1 MSVPSAPGAILS
13 FARMPPMD
21 VVYPSFSPMFL
32 VAIGRTLDKG
42 FPEASPPS
50 NLNPH
55 PFASHD
61 VNEKDWTSFLQEARM
76 VATLTEKQ
84 IRMSHLPIVSAI
96 PIVNELA
103 FYGVKQILKHQNV
116 SKVVDC
122 IEKWNRHF
130 FEQRKIRI
138 VLMKGQVKVS
148 GQREYL
154 NHTSQAPSGSN
165 LKSEPQPPSAA
176 GISRELIG
184 TNDDNYR
191 LFVVPLV

>member
-1 MSVPSAPGAILS
+1 
-13 FARMPPMD
+13 
-21 VVYPSFSPMFL
+21 MFL

-55 PFASHD
+55 GPHPFASHD
-61 VNEKDWTSFLQEARM
+61 VNEKDWTSFLREARM

-138 VLMKGQVKVS
+138 VLMKGRVKVS

-154 NHTSQAPSGSN
+154 NHTSHAPSGS
-165 LKSEPQPPSAA
+165 PSAA
-176 GISRELIG
+176 GISQELIG
-184 TNDDNYR
+184 TNDDTYR

>member
-1 MSVPSAPGAILS
+1 
-13 FARMPPMD
+13 
-21 VVYPSFSPMFL
+21 
-32 VAIGRTLDKG
+32 
-42 FPEASPPS
+42 
-50 NLNPH
+50 
-55 PFASHD
+55 
-61 VNEKDWTSFLQEARM
+61 M

-84 IRMSHLPIVSAI
+84 IRLSHLPIISII
-96 PIVNELA
+96 PVINELA

-122 IEKWNRHF
+122 IDKWNRHF

-148 GQREYL
+148 GQKEYL

-165 LKSEPQPPSAA
+165 LQSDDHKYEDRPPPPSAA
-176 GISRELIG
+176 GISQELIG
-184 TNDDNYR
+184 KNDDTYR